1 MIGTNKHEGEMFVH
15 SAFPLT
21 MSKAV
26 YWMFV
31 GALFK
36 DSASRVLKHY
46 RPYITQLEQE
56 AQVLAERQLQEEQNK
71 QHYLQ
76 HIEELEH
83 EYEWLL
89 EQQTNMTLVT
99 PETVEALVKTFN
111 AGGGNDGE
119 VPGPADNETTA
130 SWRNRLPWH
139 RPDLETTEADRRL
152 QRLERIQERL
162 RNRALKEA
170 AKVVIDYR
178 PVMSR
183 IINDYLFRCPSWH
196 YAHLLSRDRV
206 HMQSDKNNVYV
217 YRFSQPTHVPGYKEC
232 WGKSC
237 HSSELPYVFKSMD
250 VIRSNYSTLSKI
262 AQNEAPSA
270 PEYPY
275 TEMLA
280 AYRGALEQQQQK
292 PRGEEDSQDAPN
304 DDPEATSYSK
314 NHTGSFQRIVKH
326 FFDDYFLEDADE
338 EIASDMAQRW
348 VAFARSGNPNYED
361 SKVPWVPWRY
371 IPKDELDN
379 LDFEDYM
386 PWEEDTET
394 WSDNEEE
401 EMVNGTD
408 GFVWS
413 DDQLGR
419 AYRRRALQ
427 ALNMEVVEEDEL
439 RTELKRT
446 KSNVHD
452 ENAFFALKFLS
463 KLGISWKEEERG
475 RIPPSTIR
483 QVQRIAQDMGVLG
496 TGLRSDDRSSSASTR
511 SYWDD
516 DFFPQL
522 LELKWPPEGR
532 LVERDCTCDFWERIR
547 CKSIESKSARTDS
560 FCPSL
565 TCSFV
570 RRYTDRY

>member
-1 MIGTNKHEGEMFVH
+1 VH
-15 SAFPLT
+15 
-21 MSKAV
+21 
-26 YWMFV
+26 
-31 GALFK
+31 
-36 DSASRVLKHY
+36 
-46 RPYITQLEQE
+46 
-56 AQVLAERQLQEEQNK
+56 K
-71 QHYLQ
+71 Q
-76 HIEELEH
+76 
-83 EYEWLL
+83 
-89 EQQTNMTLVT
+89 T
-99 PETVEALVKTFN
+99 
-111 AGGGNDGE
+111 
-119 VPGPADNETTA
+119 
-130 SWRNRLPWH
+130 
-139 RPDLETTEADRRL
+139 
-152 QRLERIQERL
+152 
-162 RNRALKEA
+162 
-170 AKVVIDYR
+170 
-178 PVMSR
+178 
-183 IINDYLFRCPSWH
+183 
-196 YAHLLSRDRV
+196 
-206 HMQSDKNNVYV
+206 DKNNVYV
-217 YRFSQPTHVPGYKEC
+217 YRFSQPTHIPGYKEC

-280 AYRGALEQQQQK
+280 AYRGALEQQQK
-292 PRGEEDSQDAPN
+292 PSFEEDSQDAPN
-304 DDPEATSYSK
+304 DDPEGTSHSK

-338 EIASDMAQRW
+338 EIASDIAQRW

-361 SKVPWVPWRY
+361 SKVSWVPWRY

-379 LDFEDYM
+379 LDFEEYM
-386 PWEEDTET
+386 PLEEDTET

-401 EMVNGTD
+401 DMINGTD

-452 ENAFFALKFLS
+452 ENPFFALKFLS

-496 TGLRSDDRSSSASTR
+496 SGLRSDDRSGSAGMR

-547 CKSIESKSARTDS
+547 CKSICVRICRLLTRVS
-560 FCPSL
+560 FAHHL
-565 TCSFV
+565 LVRLFV
-570 RRYTDRY
+570 DT